1 MRTLNRFTTLLALT
15 LTLAGGCDE
24 AVDFAEPVA
33 EGDLEFR
40 PLSCTWCTTI
50 GNSPV
55 MNGTPFDY
63 IVPMG
68 SNNVG
73 MKMVGGFVGLDN
85 YSVGVDPAT
94 ERFFFYDLNDQ
105 DVYLSGADLVGAKIV
120 FEMVNTAQVVHLEI
134 LDVDA
139 NVASWATGAPPQTF
153 YRASYF
159 DKGVPTPLC
168 QGNNPDAQWFTL
180 ISDELYDPVTHAIS
194 PANGAVT
201 VACVGQ
207 AAAKMKLFDYH
218 PRGTKQA
225 TVDQRLATLR
235 MITADYCGDGTSF
248 TQAGVHVAWRNLGGE
263 VQPPYAEKSMEAYWG
278 PNGAICLTRPRVVA
292 IDDVLERCAIPS
304 CADVDDVG
312 DAEWRTMLPE

>member
-1 MRTLNRFTTLLALT
+1 M
-15 LTLAGGCDE
+15 
-24 AVDFAEPVA
+24 A

-50 GNSPV
+50 GNSPSI
-55 MNGTPFDY
+55 NNTPFDY

-73 MKMVGGFVGLDN
+73 MKMVGGFIGLN
-85 YSVGVDPAT
+85 YYSVGVDPAT
-94 ERFFFYDLNDQ
+94 ERFYFYDLNDQ
-105 DVYLSGADLVGAKIV
+105 DVYFGGADLVGAKIV
-120 FEMVNTAQVVHLEI
+120 FELQGSGGQVVHLEV
-134 LDVDA
+134 LDVDT
-139 NVASWATGAPPQTF
+139 NVGSWATGAPPQTF

-159 DKGVPTPLC
+159 NQGVPTPIC
-168 QGNNPDAQWFTL
+168 QGSNSDAQWFTL

-218 PRGTKQA
+218 PRGTKGA
-225 TVDQRLATLR
+225 TPDQRLATLR

-248 TQAGVHVAWRNLGGE
+248 TEAGVHVAWRNLGGE
-263 VQPPYAEKSMEAYWG
+263 VQPPYGEHTMEALWG
-278 PNGAICLTRPRVVA
+278 PNGAICLGTPRVA
-292 IDDVLERCAIPS
+292 ELGDVLEHCEVPS
-304 CADVDDVG
+304 CETIDDFG
-312 DAEWRTMLPE
+312 DAEWRTMLPK